1 MAVVRSGSG
10 DFPVLSQH
18 LWLGGQEAESTAAA
32 LAPKLR
38 KGRDGLQK
46 LLFDVIALEVRGGAA
61 ICSQWQP
68 LICSVTVRRVQ
79 VEAEDLCHDHLS
91 GCESLLV
98 RRRPVVIGSYR
109 ALENKHASSV
119 SG

>member
-1 MAVVRSGSG
+1 MRSGSG

-46 LLFDVIALEVRGGAA
+46 LLFDVIALEVSGGAA
-61 ICSQWQP
+61 SSRFYQP
-68 LICSVTVRRVQ
+68 AYSVC
-79 VEAEDLCHDHLS
+79 D
-91 GCESLLV
+91 CEG
-98 RRRPVVIGSYR
+98 PAG
-109 ALENKHASSV
+109 
-119 SG
+119 

>member
-1 MAVVRSGSG
+1 MKLDVFPFKCRSTCRAVRSGSG

-46 LLFDVIALEVRGGAA
+46 LLFDVIALEVR
-61 ICSQWQP
+61 
-68 LICSVTVRRVQ
+68 
-79 VEAEDLCHDHLS
+79 
-91 GCESLLV
+91 
-98 RRRPVVIGSYR
+98 RRRCLS
-109 ALENKHASSV
+109 L
-119 SG
+119 